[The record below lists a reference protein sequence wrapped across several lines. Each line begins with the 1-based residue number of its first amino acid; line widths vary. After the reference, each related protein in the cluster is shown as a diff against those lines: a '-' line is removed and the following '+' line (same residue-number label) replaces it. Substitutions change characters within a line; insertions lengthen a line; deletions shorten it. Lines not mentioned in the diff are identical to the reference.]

1 MFEAAFPVTHPSV
14 SGSSATRTANMH
26 SATAANLLKRSSIEL
41 STNGE
46 QAIRGASEVLPAGM
60 AVYTPKMPRET
71 LDDKLRQLQLLKKYG
86 FNPIP
91 HIVARQ
97 LESQL
102 QLHDFLAD
110 AVNTAGVHRVLVIGG
125 DGNEPVGPYRDSAA
139 VIAGGVL
146 QEFGI
151 TAVDVAGYPD
161 GHPIISTQT
170 LLRDLQQK
178 VDLAARQNLDLSVV
192 TQFSFDPKSVARYCA
207 ELAKQVPGVP
217 VYAGLA
223 GPTSPAKLLRFA
235 RVCGV
240 STSMRA
246 ANKLGRNA
254 LRLATHSS
262 PDEQFEL
269 LVSETAAGAAGN
281 LAGFHLFS
289 FGGFVDSSNW
299 LDARA
304 RIAGLG
310 S

>member
-1 MFEAAFPVTHPSV
+1 MFEPDHPATPIRPTALAAAGTVDMPS
-14 SGSSATRTANMH
+14 
-26 SATAANLLKRSSIEL
+26 AAAASLLKNSSIEL

-46 QAIRGASEVLPAGM
+46 AAIRGASEVLPAGM

-71 LDDKLRQLQLLKKYG
+71 LGDKLTQLRLLNKYG

-97 LESQL
+97 LESEFQL
-102 QLHDFLAD
+102 RDFLAD
-110 AVNTAGVHRVLVIGG
+110 AVNTAAVHRVLIIGG

-139 VIAGGVL
+139 VIESGVL
-146 QEFGI
+146 RTSGI

-161 GHPIISTQT
+161 GHPTIPSET
-170 LLRDLQQK
+170 LLRDLQRK
-178 VDLAARQNLDLSVV
+178 VDLAASQNLDLSVV
-192 TQFSFDPKSVARYCA
+192 TQFSFDPQSVARYCA
-207 ELAKQVPGVP
+207 ELAKQVPVVP

-240 STSMRA
+240 STSIRA

-262 PDEQFEL
+262 PDDQFEL
-269 LVSETAAGAAGN
+269 LVSETAAGVAGN
-281 LAGFHLFS
+281 LAGIHLFS
-289 FGGFVDSSNW
+289 FGGFVDSSKW

-304 RIAGLG
+304 RDAGLG